1 MVNLGMVDPI
11 ALLSCTENPI
21 VDKSARARTWIA
33 ADYHP
38 APACRHGFGAT
49 FFGKILRLITSVSNE
64 KTTHFWLMH
73 KLKSLRI
80 IDNHG
85 TTTWLTSWTLSKN

>member
-1 MVNLGMVDPI
+1 MVDIYIYTYHPLISIEMVNLGMVDPI
-11 ALLSCTENPI
+11 ALLGCTENPI

-49 FFGKILRLITSVSNE
+49 FFWKILRLITSVSNE
-64 KTTHFWLMH
+64 KNNTFLAHAQIE
-73 KLKSLRI
+73 I
-80 IDNHG
+80 IENH
-85 TTTWLTSWTLSKN
+85 